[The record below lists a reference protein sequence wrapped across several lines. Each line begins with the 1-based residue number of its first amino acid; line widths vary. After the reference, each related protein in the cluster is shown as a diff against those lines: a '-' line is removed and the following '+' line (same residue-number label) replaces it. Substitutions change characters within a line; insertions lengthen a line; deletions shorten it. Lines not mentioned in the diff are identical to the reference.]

1 MPQGSKILAGLC
13 STNLTLTVSQEGQ
26 NINLLFNSDIMNCLL
41 KTNEGRDK
49 RPNLFF
55 VFFVLFFFVV
65 WSALSV
71 AGLVVVACSRK
82 SYLRPGEIASLLML
96 QLKSW
101 TTRRANCYPAFM
113 GSCQIVS

>member
-55 VFFVLFFFVV
+55 GFFFCFFF
-65 WSALSV
+65 
-71 AGLVVVACSRK
+71 CSLECIKCR
-82 SYLRPGEIASLLML
+82 
-96 QLKSW
+96 W
-101 TTRRANCYPAFM
+101 V
-113 GSCQIVS
+113 GSGGV